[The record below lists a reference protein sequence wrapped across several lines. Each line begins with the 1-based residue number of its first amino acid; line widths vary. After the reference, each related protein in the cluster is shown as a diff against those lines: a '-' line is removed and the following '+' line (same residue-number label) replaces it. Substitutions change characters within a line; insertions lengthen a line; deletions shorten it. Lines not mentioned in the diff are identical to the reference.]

1 MHCCFAIF
9 RRVKEAYLSGYW
21 AFIMRGTASL
31 PLCLFPSTSSSISSA
46 HAFVMKDTGYPH
58 DGRADKDSYPHD
70 GRADKDSY
78 PHDRRADK
86 DSYPHDR
93 HKQCIMLSL

>member
-1 MHCCFAIF
+1 MSTDKG
-9 RRVKEAYLSGYW
+9 RVNLSVVPGFIISQVAV
-21 AFIMRGTASL
+21 AFI
-31 PLCLFPSTSSSISSA
+31 F
-46 HAFVMKDTGYPH
+46 DTG
-58 DGRADKDSYPHD
+58 YPHD

-93 HKQCIMLSL
+93 RADKDSYPHDRHNQYIMLSL

>member
-1 MHCCFAIF
+1 MRA
-9 RRVKEAYLSGYW
+9 LNSSGV
-21 AFIMRGTASL
+21 FDET
-31 PLCLFPSTSSSISSA
+31 
-46 HAFVMKDTGYPH
+46 DTGYPH

-78 PHDRRADK
+78 PHDGRADK

-93 HKQCIMLSL
+93 HNQYIIGNIILI

>member
-1 MHCCFAIF
+1 MAAA
-9 RRVKEAYLSGYW
+9 RRYVLRQYTFQVNKLID
-21 AFIMRGTASL
+21 FD
-31 PLCLFPSTSSSISSA
+31 
-46 HAFVMKDTGYPH
+46 DTGYPH

-78 PHDRRADK
+78 PHDGRADK

-93 HKQCIMLSL
+93 HNQYVMGNIILI

>member
-1 MHCCFAIF
+1 MAFRPHRIF
-9 RRVKEAYLSGYW
+9 R
-21 AFIMRGTASL
+21 
-31 PLCLFPSTSSSISSA
+31 
-46 HAFVMKDTGYPH
+46 DTGYPH

-78 PHDRRADK
+78 PHDGRADK

-93 HKQCIMLSL
+93 HNQYIIGNIILI